1 MALTISA
8 AFPPGLDTPDHV
20 ALAEELGYER
30 AWLYDSPALYHDVW
44 MTLARAAERTATIGL
59 GPAVL
64 VPSLR
69 HPMVNAAAIA
79 TLAELAPGRVSV
91 ALGAGFTGRH
101 VLGQRAMR
109 WDDVRAYVTA
119 LRGLLAGETVE
130 WEGRPIAMIHP
141 EGYGA
146 PRPLDVPILVG
157 ADGPRGTAAAAELG
171 DGAFAAGLPNAAA
184 AGRWSA
190 LLQFGTVLDEGEDPA
205 ADRVVECAG
214 PAVAVALHGMYE
226 RGGAAAVDALP
237 GGSTWRA
244 ALEALPE
251 DTRHLATHAG
261 HLVELSDRDREALA
275 AGAAAIIPM
284 FTLTAPAAEIRG
296 RLDGFA
302 GMGVTEVAFQPGGED
317 VEREL
322 RVFAAAANG

>member
-1 MALTISA
+1 MELTVVDHPLAARLLTRLRDEATDRA
-8 AFPPGLDTPDHV
+8 AFRLAMDELAGMLVYEACRHLPHETIPVTTP
-20 ALAEELGYER
+20 
-30 AWLYDSPALYHDVW
+30 
-44 MTLARAAERTATIGL
+44 M
-59 GPAVL
+59 GPA
-64 VPSLR
+64 
-69 HPMVNAAAIA
+69 
-79 TLAELAPGRVSV
+79 EG
-91 ALGAGFTGRH
+91 
-101 VLGQRAMR
+101 
-109 WDDVRAYVTA
+109 VR
-119 LRGLLAGETVE
+119 
-130 WEGRPIAMIHP
+130 I
-141 EGYGA
+141 
-146 PRPLDVPILVG
+146 PRPPLVVPILVG